1 MVCTI
6 LTEDDDAVKLY
17 IVSRF
22 LESDETRKTQPSKYI
37 YILDIF
43 TEKSYGKSLERNAV
57 YIPITTLSHATSVT
71 SKNKP
76 LLSTI

>member
-6 LTEDDDAVKLY
+6 LTEDDDAVNLY

-43 TEKSYGKSLERNAV
+43 TEKSYGKSLGRNEV
-57 YIPITTLSHATSVT
+57 YIPI
-71 SKNKP
+71 
-76 LLSTI
+76 